1 MNVFTPVLGAVA
13 EPVAGGGFI
22 ILACALILIGLGVPL
37 YVLIGAIVFLCYAV
51 IPEYV
56 DAFGD
61 NFTANFDRTGEMID
75 LIDTP
80 ELVAI
85 PFFMV
90 AGAIMGR
97 GLIARKLIGTATA
110 WLGWL
115 PGGLGIAAIFAC
127 AFFAAISGSSPVT
140 VVTIGS
146 VMIPALKGAGYSN
159 THSYGLVTS
168 AGGLGIIIP
177 PSIPMVVYSIYAS
190 NSGVPVKVEEL
201 FMAGL
206 LPGLFIA
213 VVLALFTGIGARK
226 TARTPF
232 DLKKAVAATSDSI
245 WALFLPFFILGGIYL
260 GVFNAVESAAMSVVL
275 ALVIEIFIHRSMKL
289 ADITSLI
296 SDNAL
301 LMGAILLIITTAT
314 GFSSFVEDRQL
325 PEHLGEWL
333 RSVELSPLTFVLVL
347 NLMLLVVGFFL
358 DVISAIVL
366 FVPLIVPL
374 AAGLGFDPLH
384 IGIIFI
390 VNLEIGYLTPPIGL
404 NLFVA
409 TSYFKQPFGL
419 IVKAVMPFVCVMLAS
434 LLVLTY
440 VPAISAGLP
449 RSQQGGEFWVAF
461 PTEADARARVA
472 ADEDGTAEDAADES
486 MQEMMDDPEI
496 QKILQ
501 EGGLGEP
508 DEFDGGDDAPLDD
521 EGDEGSAPGGTAP
534 VPAAAPAEGA
544 DEFDGEADEFDA
556 EPEEEEEPTPA
567 ADPAPSAA
575 PPADPT
581 PSGAP
586 PANPAPSAEPVP
598 APEPAPSIDPATP

>member
-1 MNVFTPVLGAVA
+1 MNMMFAAAEAV
-13 EPVAGGGFI
+13 PGGGFI
-22 ILACALILIGLGVPL
+22 ILAVALILVGLGVPL
-37 YVLIGAIVFLCYAV
+37 YVLIGAIVFTCYAV
-51 IPEYV
+51 IPEFV
-56 DAFGD
+56 EHFSE
-61 NFTANFDRTGEMID
+61 NFANNFDRTGEMVD

-97 GLIARKLIGTATA
+97 GLIARKLIGVATA

-177 PSIPMVVYSIYAS
+177 PSIPMVVYAIYAS
-190 NSGVPVKVEEL
+190 NSGVSVKVEEL

-213 VVLALFTGIGARK
+213 IVLAFFTGFGARK
-226 TARTPF
+226 AQRVPF
-232 DLKKAVAATSDSI
+232 EFKKAVAATFDGV
-245 WALFLPFFILGGIYL
+245 WALFLPVFILGGIYL
-260 GVFNAVESAAMSVVL
+260 GLFNAMESAAMSVVL
-275 ALVIEIFIHRSMKL
+275 ALLIETVIHRSMKVS
-289 ADITSLI
+289 DIGTII
-296 SDNAL
+296 SENSL

-333 RSVELSPLTFVLVL
+333 RSIELSPIKFVLVL
-347 NLMLLVVGFFL
+347 NLMLLMVGFFL

-366 FVPLIVPL
+366 FVPLVVPL
-374 AAGLGFDPLH
+374 AADLGFDPLH

-419 IVKAVMPFVCVMLAS
+419 IVKSVLPFVGVMLAS
-434 LLVLTY
+434 LMVLTY
-440 VPAISAGLP
+440 VPTIAVGLP
-449 RSQQGGEFWVAF
+449 RSAEGGNFWQSF
-461 PTEADARARVA
+461 PTEADRKKANP
-472 ADEDGTAEDAADES
+472 ETGDAPPSEADES
-486 MQEMMDDPEI
+486 MKDMMDDEEI
-496 QKILQ
+496 RKILK
-501 EGGLGEP
+501 EGGLRPDDSLDATDEEDEEP
-508 DEFDGGDDAPLDD
+508 TE
-521 EGDEGSAPGGTAP
+521 GGTAP
-534 VPAAAPAEGA
+534 VPGAPAVAPAVAPAQPAAPTGA
-544 DEFDGEADEFDA
+544 DGLPAMGPKTDEFDA
-556 EPEEEEEPTPA
+556 
-567 ADPAPSAA
+567 
-575 PPADPT
+575 PADD
-581 PSGAP
+581 GGD
-586 PANPAPSAEPVP
+586 E
-598 APEPAPSIDPATP
+598 E

>member
-97 GLIARKLIGTATA
+97 GLIARKLVGAATA

-115 PGGLGIAAIFAC
+115 PGGLGISAIFAC

-201 FMAGL
+201 FLAGL

-213 VVLALFTGIGARK
+213 LVLALFTGIGARK
-226 TARTPF
+226 TQRTPF
-232 DLKKAVAATSDSI
+232 ELKKALSATADGV
-245 WALFLPFFILGGIYL
+245 WALFLPVFILGGIYL

-275 ALVIEIFIHRSMKL
+275 ALVIEILIHRSMKL
-289 ADITSLI
+289 ADVTSLI

-333 RSVELSPLTFVLVL
+333 RSIELSPLTFVLILNVL
-347 NLMLLVVGFFL
+347 LLLVGFFL

-419 IVKAVMPFVCVMLAS
+419 IVKSVLPFVGVMVAS
-434 LLVLTY
+434 LLVLTF
-440 VPAISAGLP
+440 VPTISAGLP
-449 RSQQGGEFWVAF
+449 RSSQGGDFWVAF
-461 PTEADARARVA
+461 PTEEDARARA
-472 ADEDGTAEDAADES
+472 AAEAAGEAGNEADES
-486 MQEMMDDPEI
+486 MQEMMEDEEI
-496 QKILQ
+496 RKILE
-501 EGGLGEP
+501 EGGLREA
-508 DEFDGGDDAPLDD
+508 DEFDGGDEDDPADEDEDGTEGEGIAPPPAG
-521 EGDEGSAPGGTAP
+521 GDP
-534 VPAAAPAEGA
+534 AAPAGA
-544 DEFDGEADEFDA
+544 GEAPGAGDDEFDGGDDEFDA
-556 EPEEEEEPTPA
+556 EPEEEPSEDAPA
-567 ADPAPSAA
+567 APAGDA
-575 PPADPT
+575 
-581 PSGAP
+581 
-586 PANPAPSAEPVP
+586 
-598 APEPAPSIDPATP
+598 PATPPGDAPAGDAPAAP

>member
-1 MNVFTPVLGAVA
+1 
-13 EPVAGGGFI
+13 
-22 ILACALILIGLGVPL
+22 
-37 YVLIGAIVFLCYAV
+37 
-51 IPEYV
+51 
-56 DAFGD
+56 
-61 NFTANFDRTGEMID
+61 MID

-97 GLIARKLIGTATA
+97 GLIARKLITTATA

-146 VMIPALKGAGYSN
+146 VMIPALREAGYSN

-177 PSIPMVVYSIYAS
+177 PSIPMVVFAIYAS

-213 VVLALFTGIGARK
+213 LVLAVFVSFGARK
-226 TARTPF
+226 TARIPF
-232 DLKKAVAATSDSI
+232 EFKKAMVATADGV
-245 WALFLPFFILGGIYL
+245 WALFLPVFILGGIYL
-260 GVFNAVESAAMSVVL
+260 GIFNAVESAAMSVVL
-275 ALVIEIFIHRSMKL
+275 ALLIEIVIHRSMKL
-289 ADITSLI
+289 SDIGALI

-314 GFSSFVEDRQL
+314 GFASFVEDRQL
-325 PEHLGEWL
+325 PEKLGEWL
-333 RSVELSPLTFVLVL
+333 RGVELSPLTFALVL
-347 NLMLLVVGFFL
+347 NGMLLVVGFFL

-366 FVPLIVPL
+366 FVPLVVPL
-374 AAGLGFDPLH
+374 AVSLGFDPLH

-419 IVKAVMPFVCVMLAS
+419 IVRAVAPFVVVMLAS
-434 LLVLTY
+434 LMVLTY
-440 VPAISAGLP
+440 VPTISAGFP
-449 RSQQGGEFWVAF
+449 RSQQGGEFWIPF
-461 PTEADARARVA
+461 PTEADAAKLA
-472 ADEDGTAEDAADES
+472 AEDAAADGATDADES

-496 QKILQ
+496 QKILN
-501 EGGLGEP
+501 EGGMGDP
-508 DEFDGGDDAPLDD
+508 DEFDGGDEEEDD
-521 EGDEGSAPGGTAP
+521 EGAVIEGAVQPTAP
-534 VPAAAPAEGA
+534 PAPT
-544 DEFDGEADEFDA
+544 DEFDADPDEFDA
-556 EPEEEEEPTPA
+556 EE
-567 ADPAPSAA
+567 
-575 PPADPT
+575 
-581 PSGAP
+581 
-586 PANPAPSAEPVP
+586 
-598 APEPAPSIDPATP
+598 EPAPTPPGDVKPAVPTAP